1 MASGALFDV
10 CIPNGRCAAG
20 TARIFANA
28 SWKQIVAPH
37 SVCKYVSY
45 FFIWTILNLHHVH
58 GAVAISCSICADSWP
73 LPSIPI
79 HSYPFLRYVAR
90 AVLDPKRS
98 QLLITGCTW
107 FGAPRSTEEVIFLDQ
122 LRPGH
127 ALEGGFIKF
136 RSPAPALLQQCLQI
150 SWGTKWVWFDWLVLW
165 DIWYIY
171 II

>member
-1 MASGALFDV
+1 MVLLPSLV
-10 CIPNGRCAAG
+10 
-20 TARIFANA
+20 
-28 SWKQIVAPH
+28 Q
-37 SVCKYVSY
+37 YVL
-45 FFIWTILNLHHVH
+45 ILGHCHPFL
-58 GAVAISCSICADSWP
+58 
-73 LPSIPI
+73 SIPI

-165 DIWYIY
+165 DI
-171 II
+171 